1 LRPATIPSAD
11 YEFFKA
17 LSECNYC
24 ILANEPEETDVR
36 QFMIITLVIVAA
48 LLLAFANGA
57 NDNFKGFATVWGS
70 ATLDYR
76 KALIIATIAAIAGS
90 LLSVLLAHGLVKQ
103 FSGKGLVSDEIVAL
117 PAFALAVGTGAAAAV
132 LIATRVGLPIST
144 THALV
149 GGLVGAGLAAGV
161 SEVNFDNLG
170 AAFIVPLLA
179 SPFVSALIGYLV
191 FRLLPKR
198 DIARDCICVVQRRLA
213 TVGDN
218 AVQNALVSEVLID
231 TNEACAI
238 HGVGTSKASISKT
251 IDRAHIASAA
261 TICFARSVNDTP
273 KLAGLMV
280 VANAGNPTFSL
291 IAIATAV
298 AAGGLVLSRRVAET
312 MSQKITPLTPV
323 QGLTANLTTA
333 ALVLAASFKSLPV
346 STTHVSVG
354 AITGVGASAR
364 TLSLTTVRTI
374 LLSWVGTLPLAGMI
388 AFIVMGIAT

>member
-1 LRPATIPSAD
+1 
-11 YEFFKA
+11 
-17 LSECNYC
+17 
-24 ILANEPEETDVR
+24 
-36 QFMIITLVIVAA
+36 MIIALVVITA
-48 LLLAFANGA
+48 LFLAFANGA

-70 ATLDYR
+70 GTLNFR

-90 LLSVLLAHGLVKQ
+90 LVSVLLAHGLVKQ
-103 FSGKGLVSDEIVAL
+103 FSGKGLVADEIVAL

-149 GGLVGAGLAAGV
+149 GGLVGAGLASGLDA
-161 SEVNFDNLG
+161 VNFGNLG
-170 AAFIVPLLA
+170 SAFFLPLLA
-179 SPFVSALIGYLV
+179 SPFVSAFIGYLLYR
-191 FRLLPKR
+191 FLPKR
-198 DIARDCICVVQRRLA
+198 DVAKDCICVTQPPAV
-213 TVGDN
+213 VGDK
-218 AVQNALVSEVLID
+218 VLALAASTPLIIID

-238 HGVGTSKASISKT
+238 HGVGTIKASISKT

-280 VANAGNPTFSL
+280 VANAGNPTISL
-291 IAIATAV
+291 VAIAIAV
-298 AAGGLVLSRRVAET
+298 AAGGLLLSRRVAET
-312 MSQKITPLTPV
+312 MSEKITPLTPV

-354 AITGVGASAR
+354 AITGVGASAK
-364 TLSLTTVRTI
+364 TLSMVTVRTI
-374 LLSWVGTLPLAGMI
+374 LLSWVGTLPLAGI
-388 AFIVMGIAT
+388 VAFAVMRLSA

>member
-1 LRPATIPSAD
+1 
-11 YEFFKA
+11 
-17 LSECNYC
+17 
-24 ILANEPEETDVR
+24 
-36 QFMIITLVIVAA
+36 MIIALVIVAA

-70 ATLDYR
+70 ATLSYR
-76 KALIIATIAAIAGS
+76 KALIIATTAAIVGS

-103 FSGKGLVSDEIVAL
+103 FSGKGLVPDEIVAL
-117 PAFALAVGTGAAAAV
+117 PAFALAVGSGAASAV

-149 GGLVGAGLAAGV
+149 GSLVGAGLAAGTG
-161 SEVNFDNLG
+161 EVNFANLG
-170 AAFIVPLLA
+170 AAFVIPLLA
-179 SPFVSALIGYLV
+179 SPFMSAGIGYLLSH
-191 FRLLPKR
+191 FLPTR
-198 DIARDCICVVQRRLA
+198 DTAKDCICVVQVEMISDGG
-213 TVGDN
+213 TV
-218 AVQNALVSEVLID
+218 AQRASASEDVID

-238 HGVGTSKASISKT
+238 HGAGAAHASISKPV
-251 IDRAHIASAA
+251 DRVHISSAA

-280 VANAGNPTFSL
+280 VANGNNPTVSL
-291 IAIATAV
+291 IAIAIAV
-298 AAGGLVLSRRVAET
+298 AAGGLLLSRRVAET
-312 MSQKITPLTPV
+312 MSQKITPLTTA

-364 TLSLTTVRTI
+364 TLSMSTVRTI
-374 LLSWVGTLPLAGMI
+374 LLSWVGTLPLAGVI
-388 AFIVMGIAT
+388 AFIVMGFAT

>member
-1 LRPATIPSAD
+1 
-11 YEFFKA
+11 
-17 LSECNYC
+17 
-24 ILANEPEETDVR
+24 
-36 QFMIITLVIVAA
+36 MIIALVIVAA

-70 ATLDYR
+70 ATLSYR

-103 FSGKGLVSDEIVAL
+103 FSGKGLVPDEIVAL
-117 PAFALAVGTGAAAAV
+117 PMFALAVGTGAASAV

-149 GGLVGAGLAAGV
+149 GGLVGAGLAAGTG
-161 SEVNFDNLG
+161 EVNFANLG
-170 AAFIVPLLA
+170 AAFVVPLLA
-179 SPFVSALIGYLV
+179 SPFVSAGIGYLLAR
-191 FRLLPKR
+191 FLPDRGMAK
-198 DIARDCICVVQRRLA
+198 DCICVMRAEMVSDRGTIA
-213 TVGDN
+213 
-218 AVQNALVSEVLID
+218 QNTSAPEVIIG

-238 HGVGTSKASISKT
+238 HGAGAAYMSISKT
-251 IDRAHIASAA
+251 IDRAHIGSAA

-280 VANAGNPTFSL
+280 VANGSSPTVSL

-298 AAGGLVLSRRVAET
+298 AAGGLLLSRRVAET
-312 MSQKITPLTPV
+312 MSQKITPLTPS

-364 TLSLTTVRTI
+364 TLSIATVRTI
-374 LLSWVGTLPLAGMI
+374 LLSWVGTLPLAGII
-388 AFIVMGIAT
+388 AFIVMGFAT